1 MISRENT
8 YQPFGQYGDGASA
21 YRCTIDDAPLD
32 STSIAATTV
41 ARDVWSNG
49 IRPAGRRDDTQ
60 PFSGT
65 VALLIALLALVAF
78 EAPQLRRILS
88 SLDTDLL
95 GVRRRANAFDS
106 HTAAES
112 RTLAILLFLGCCC
125 QAILL
130 AVAINPSAV
139 SNGPLLGSITALTVG
154 YYLFQYVAYSVVGYT
169 FTDGINAAQWRHGFN
184 LSQGVLGLTLAIPA
198 ITVMYY
204 QEAINTLLIVAL
216 ILYLTAR
223 IAFLCK
229 GFRIFYNRLP
239 SLVYFILYL
248 CTLEIIPVILV
259 VSIARRLN
267 QLM

>member
-1 MISRENT
+1 MISREIT
-8 YQPFGQYGDGASA
+8 YNNLFGQDIDGADF
-21 YRCTIDDAPLD
+21 CTIDEAPLD

-49 IRPAGRRDDTQ
+49 IAPVGRRDDTQ
-60 PFSGT
+60 PYSGA

-78 EAPQLRRILS
+78 QAPQLRRILS

-106 HTAAES
+106 HTTAES
-112 RTLAILLFLGCCC
+112 RTLALLLFLGCTC

-130 AVAINPSAV
+130 AVAIDPSAV
-139 SNGPLLGSITALTVG
+139 SNGPLLGSITALSVG
-154 YYLFQYVAYSVVGYT
+154 YYLFQYAAYSVVGYT
-169 FTDGINAAQWRHGFN
+169 FTDNINAAQWRHGFN
-184 LSQGVLGLTLAIPA
+184 LSQGVLGLALALPA
-198 ITVMYY
+198 ITILYY
-204 QEAINTLLIVAL
+204 HDATRLLLIVAL
-216 ILYLTAR
+216 ILYLIAR

-229 GFRIFYNRLP
+229 GFRIFYNQLP
-239 SLVYFILYL
+239 SIVYFILYL

-259 VSIARRLN
+259 VSVARRLD